1 MGFNLWLDSY
11 RNIENYYLRRF
22 DGRTAYG
29 QIMLGDSANNG
40 PLFLNIDGV
49 YKCDFT
55 LDEIDSFTSGCKD
68 LEDVRNNFSKFGG
81 YENIA
86 LHLGSLYIASKSD
99 NIGKYQVVYNSP
111 LLKKCAMVI
120 REKRQKHLP
129 EFLDRTPE
137 LQAYVQKL
145 ANYAVK
151 DITGPSIRNFSLLPP
166 HVKAVLQQYNNSINN
181 DRIDISER
189 CFENL
194 FSYCMNYKTLRA
206 FIIWE
211 QSYLNMELQQR
222 QYKSTSN
229 RKLSEER
236 EMVYRF
242 MLREEELRK
251 MPVSSP
257 VLEAID
263 SMRDENGNIDYDQV
277 YSQFDVDD
285 IYSNSDIALQSVGI
299 LPVDISDGN
308 SKGGSTKKK

>member
-1 MGFNLWLDSY
+1 MGFNIWLDDY
-11 RNIENYYLRRF
+11 RNVENYYLRRF
-22 DGRTAYG
+22 DGHTAAG
-29 QIMLGDSANNG
+29 QIMLGDSTNNG
-40 PLFLNIDGV
+40 LLFLNIDGV

-68 LEDVRNNFSKFGG
+68 LEDVRNYFSKFSG

-86 LHLGSLYIASKSD
+86 LHSGSLYIASKSN

-111 LLKKCAMVI
+111 LLKKCAMVM
-120 REKRQKHLP
+120 REKRKKHLP
-129 EFLDRTPE
+129 EFLDKTLE
-137 LQAYVQKL
+137 LQEYVQKL

-166 HVKAVLQQYNNSINN
+166 HVKSVLQQYNNSISNGQK
-181 DRIDISER
+181 DISER
-189 CFENL
+189 CFEKL

-211 QSYLNMELQQR
+211 QAYLNMKRQQR
-222 QYKSTSN
+222 QEKAASN

-236 EMVYRF
+236 KMAYRSI
-242 MLREEELRK
+242 LREEELRR

-277 YSQFDVDD
+277 YSQFDLDD

-299 LPVDISDGN
+299 LPVDISNGN
-308 SKGGSTKKK
+308 SKGVATKKK